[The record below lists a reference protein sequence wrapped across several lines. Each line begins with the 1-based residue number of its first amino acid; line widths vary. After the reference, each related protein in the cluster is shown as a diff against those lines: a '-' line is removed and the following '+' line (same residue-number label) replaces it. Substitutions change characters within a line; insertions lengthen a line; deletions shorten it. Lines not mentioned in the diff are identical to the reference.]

1 VAQIQTMNSKKRI
14 SAWAGAVAA
23 AAFISSGSAVF
34 GATSGDEN
42 GPNPPLSI
50 KVDNAPIDRDPKL
63 GNSFAPIV
71 EKVIPSVVQINVT
84 GKTAGGGKN
93 LGGSDMQDQ
102 LRRFFGRQFPQMPEQ
117 PENPGERAL
126 GSGVIISS
134 DGYILTNNHVVDNS
148 KTIQVTLKD
157 GRKLNAKVIGTD
169 PQTDVA
175 LVKVDANNLDP
186 ITLADSDSAQ
196 VGDVVL
202 AVGDPFGIGTT
213 VTEGIISANHRA
225 RVASGEADEDF
236 IQTDAAINPGNSGGA
251 LVDVQGRLIGI
262 NTSILSRSGGNQG
275 IGFAVPS
282 NLCRWVAD
290 SLITKGKVERGYLGV
305 HIQTLT
311 PELAKAFKVN
321 RVNGA
326 VVIDVSQNSAAEQ
339 AGFKSGDVVVEFNNK
354 QIDSADQLKLLV
366 AETPPGSSIPV
377 QVDRNGQVVNLT
389 VTLKELTTDGLAKNE
404 PSVNKGDHD
413 ALTGVG
419 VGNLDRDAREELNI
433 PGTVKGALITQVEP
447 SSPAYEAG
455 LRENDVI
462 LEINRQPIQSAS
474 DAMKATGG
482 KGGSGETLV
491 KVWNQNGTHYVAVQE
506 GNG

>member
-1 VAQIQTMNSKKRI
+1 MNSKKRI
-14 SAWAGAVAA
+14 SVWAGAVAA

-42 GPNPPLSI
+42 GQKPPLSI

-71 EKVIPSVVQINVT
+71 QKVIPSVVQINVT
-84 GKTAGGGKN
+84 GKTSGGGKN

-117 PENPGERAL
+117 PESPGERAL

-175 LVKVDANNLDP
+175 LVKVDATNLEP
-186 ITLADSDSAQ
+186 ITLADSETAQ

-290 SLITKGKVERGYLGV
+290 SLINKGKVERGYLGV

-339 AGFKSGDVVVEFNNK
+339 AGFKSGDVVVEFNSK

-377 QVDRNGQVVNLT
+377 QVDRSGQVVNLT
-389 VTLKELTTDGLAKNE
+389 VTLKELTTDSLAKNE

-413 ALTGVG
+413 ALNGVG

-433 PGTVKGALITQVEP
+433 PSTVKGALITQVEP

-462 LEINRQPIQSAS
+462 LEINRQPVQSAS
-474 DAMKATGG
+474 DAIKATEG
-482 KGGSGETLV
+482 KGGGGETLV

>member
-1 VAQIQTMNSKKRI
+1 M
-14 SAWAGAVAA
+14 
-23 AAFISSGSAVF
+23 
-34 GATSGDEN
+34 
-42 GPNPPLSI
+42 
-50 KVDNAPIDRDPKL
+50 
-63 GNSFAPIV
+63 
-71 EKVIPSVVQINVT
+71 
-84 GKTAGGGKN
+84 
-93 LGGSDMQDQ
+93 
-102 LRRFFGRQFPQMPEQ
+102 
-117 PENPGERAL
+117 
-126 GSGVIISS
+126 
-134 DGYILTNNHVVDNS
+134 TNNHVVENS
-148 KTIQVTLKD
+148 KSIQVTLND
-157 GRKLNAKVIGTD
+157 GRKLSAKVIGTD

-175 LVKVDANNLDP
+175 LLKVDANNLEP
-186 ITLADSDSAQ
+186 ITLADSETAQ

-262 NTSILSRSGGNQG
+262 NTSILSRTGGNQG

-290 SLITKGKVERGYLGV
+290 SLITKGKVERGFLGV

-326 VVIDVSQNSAAEQ
+326 VVTDVSPNSAAEQ
-339 AGFKSGDVVVEFNNK
+339 AGVKSGDVVVEFNNK

-389 VTLKELTTDGLAKNE
+389 VTLKELTTDSLAKNE
-404 PSVNKGDHD
+404 PAVGKGDHD
-413 ALTGVG
+413 ALNGVG

-433 PGTVKGALITQVEP
+433 PSTVKGALITQVEP
-447 SSPAYEAG
+447 SSSAYEAG

-474 DAMKATGG
+474 DAIKATEG

-491 KVWNQNGTHYVAVQE
+491 KIWNQNGTHYVAVQE

>member
-1 VAQIQTMNSKKRI
+1 MNSNKRI
-14 SAWAGAVAA
+14 SVWAGAVAA
-23 AAFISSGSAVF
+23 AAFISSGSAAF

-42 GPNPPLSI
+42 GQKPPLSI

-71 EKVIPSVVQINVT
+71 QKVIPSVVQINVT
-84 GKTAGGGKN
+84 GKTSGGGKN

-117 PENPGERAL
+117 PETPGERAL

-175 LVKVDANNLDP
+175 LVKVDATNLEP
-186 ITLADSDSAQ
+186 ITLADSETAQ

-262 NTSILSRSGGNQG
+262 NTSILSRTGGNQG

-290 SLITKGKVERGYLGV
+290 SLINKGKVERGYLGV

-339 AGFKSGDVVVEFNNK
+339 AGFKSGDVVVEFNSK
-354 QIDSADQLKLLV
+354 PIDSADQLKLLV

-389 VTLKELTTDGLAKNE
+389 VTLKELTTDSLAKNE

-413 ALTGVG
+413 ALNGVG

-433 PGTVKGALITQVEP
+433 PSTVKGALITQVEP

-462 LEINRQPIQSAS
+462 LEINRQPVQSAS
-474 DAMKATGG
+474 DAIKATEG
-482 KGGSGETLV
+482 KGGGGETLV

>member
-1 VAQIQTMNSKKRI
+1 MNSKKRI
-14 SAWAGAVAA
+14 SVWAGAVAA

-42 GPNPPLSI
+42 GQKPPLSI

-71 EKVIPSVVQINVT
+71 QKVIPSVVQINVT
-84 GKTAGGGKN
+84 GKTSNGGRN

-175 LVKVDANNLDP
+175 LVKVDATNLEP
-186 ITLADSDSAQ
+186 ITLADSETAQ

-262 NTSILSRSGGNQG
+262 NTSILSRTGGNQG

-290 SLITKGKVERGYLGV
+290 SLINKGKVERGYLGV

-339 AGFKSGDVVVEFNNK
+339 AGFKSGDVVVEFNSK

-377 QVDRNGQVVNLT
+377 QVDRNGQVVNLN
-389 VTLKELTTDGLAKNE
+389 VTLKELTTDSLAKNE

-413 ALTGVG
+413 ALNGVG

-462 LEINRQPIQSAS
+462 LEINRQPVQSAS
-474 DAMKATGG
+474 DAIKATEG
-482 KGGSGETLV
+482 KGGGGETLV

>member
-1 VAQIQTMNSKKRI
+1 MKSKKRI
-14 SAWAGAVAA
+14 SLWVAAVAGAGLLA
-23 AAFISSGSAVF
+23 SGTAVF
-34 GATSGDEN
+34 SATSGNDN
-42 GPNPPLSI
+42 GQKPPLAI

-71 EKVIPSVVQINVT
+71 QKVIPSVVQVNVT
-84 GKTAGGGKN
+84 NKTNERGRTQ
-93 LGGSDMQDQ
+93 GSDMQDQ

-117 PENPGERAL
+117 PESPGEKAL

-134 DGYILTNNHVVDNS
+134 DGYILTNNHVVENS
-148 KTIQVTLKD
+148 TAIQVTLND
-157 GRKLNAKVIGTD
+157 GRKLAAKVIGTD

-175 LVKVDANNLDP
+175 LLKIDANNLEAV
-186 ITLADSDSAQ
+186 TLADSESAQ

-202 AVGDPFGIGTT
+202 AIGDPFGIGIT
-213 VTEGIISANHRA
+213 VTEGIVSGKHRTQ
-225 RVASGEADEDF
+225 VASTDADQDF

-290 SLITKGKVERGYLGV
+290 SLISKGRVERGYLGV

-326 VVIDVSQNSAAEQ
+326 VVIDISPNSAAEQ
-339 AGFKSGDVVVEFNNK
+339 AGFKSGDVVVQFNNK
-354 QIDSADQLKLLV
+354 PIESADQLKLQV
-366 AETPPGSSIPV
+366 AESPPGTSIPI
-377 QVDRNGQVVNLT
+377 QIDRNGQVVNLN
-389 VTLKELTTDGLAKNE
+389 VTLKELNGENLAKNE
-404 PSVNKGDHD
+404 PSTNKGDHD
-413 ALTGVG
+413 ALNGVN
-419 VGNLDRDAREELNI
+419 VANLDKETREDLNI
-433 PGTVKGALITQVEP
+433 PGAVKGAVITQIDP
-447 SSPAYEAG
+447 SSAAYEAG

-462 LEINRQPIQSAS
+462 LEINRQPIESANE
-474 DAMKATGG
+474 ATKATEG

-491 KVWNQNGTHYVAVQE
+491 KIWNQNGTHYVAVQE

>member
-14 SAWAGAVAA
+14 SVWAGAVAA

-42 GPNPPLSI
+42 GQKPPLSI

-71 EKVIPSVVQINVT
+71 QKVIPSVVQINVT
-84 GKTAGGGKN
+84 GKTSGGGKN

-117 PENPGERAL
+117 PETPGERAL

-175 LVKVDANNLDP
+175 LVKVDATNLEP
-186 ITLADSDSAQ
+186 ITLADSETAQ

-262 NTSILSRSGGNQG
+262 NTSILSRTGGNQG

-290 SLITKGKVERGYLGV
+290 SLINKGKVERGYLGV

-339 AGFKSGDVVVEFNNK
+339 AGFKSGDVVVEFNSK

-377 QVDRNGQVVNLT
+377 QVDRNGQVVNLN
-389 VTLKELTTDGLAKNE
+389 VTLKELTTDSLAKNE

-413 ALTGVG
+413 ALNGVG

-433 PGTVKGALITQVEP
+433 PSTVKGALITQVEP

-462 LEINRQPIQSAS
+462 LEINRQPVQSAS
-474 DAMKATGG
+474 DAIKATEG
-482 KGGSGETLV
+482 KGGGGETLV

>member
-1 VAQIQTMNSKKRI
+1 MAQIQIMNSKKRI
-14 SAWAGAVAA
+14 SVWAGAVAA
-23 AAFISSGSAVF
+23 AAVISSGSAVF

-42 GPNPPLSI
+42 GQKPPLSI

-71 EKVIPSVVQINVT
+71 QKVIPSVVQINVT
-84 GKTAGGGKN
+84 GKTSSGGRN

-175 LVKVDANNLDP
+175 LVKVDANNLEP
-186 ITLADSDSAQ
+186 ITLADSDTAQ

-290 SLITKGKVERGYLGV
+290 SLINKGKVERGYLGV

-389 VTLKELTTDGLAKNE
+389 VTLKELTTDSLAKNE

-413 ALTGVG
+413 ALNGVG

-433 PGTVKGALITQVEP
+433 PSTVKGALITQVEP
-447 SSPAYEAG
+447 SSSAYEAG

-462 LEINRQPIQSAS
+462 LEINRQPVQSAS
-474 DAMKATGG
+474 DEMKATEG

>member
-1 VAQIQTMNSKKRI
+1 M
-14 SAWAGAVAA
+14 
-23 AAFISSGSAVF
+23 
-34 GATSGDEN
+34 
-42 GPNPPLSI
+42 
-50 KVDNAPIDRDPKL
+50 
-63 GNSFAPIV
+63 
-71 EKVIPSVVQINVT
+71 
-84 GKTAGGGKN
+84 
-93 LGGSDMQDQ
+93 
-102 LRRFFGRQFPQMPEQ
+102 
-117 PENPGERAL
+117 
-126 GSGVIISS
+126 
-134 DGYILTNNHVVDNS
+134 
-148 KTIQVTLKD
+148 
-157 GRKLNAKVIGTD
+157 
-169 PQTDVA
+169 
-175 LVKVDANNLDP
+175 KVDANNLDP